1 MRLAADFCSLYV
13 LMMDSSANPFD
24 TAAVGS
30 RRAIIRRNPDDVT
43 EIEMIEAVWGSNPQ
57 FSDGISYEF
66 IRAEGKRFASNR
78 CLVPASE
85 FHIRNG
91 EKKFRAF
98 REDGNFFYLAAIWEP
113 PMGDWPVSYRILT
126 VDANPEVMRYQARH
140 GAIIER
146 RQVMQWLDLTRPEAE
161 LLVTPPARM
170 FRIEEIL
177 TKPVQTSLAL

>member
-1 MRLAADFCSLYV
+1 
-13 LMMDSSANPFD
+13 MDSKATPFD
-24 TAAVGS
+24 ADALGS
-30 RRAIIRRNPDDVT
+30 RHAIIRRNPDNVA

-57 FSDGISYEF
+57 FSDGVSYEF

-91 EKKFRAF
+91 EKKFRAV
-98 REDGNFFYLAAIWEP
+98 REDGNLFYLTAIWEP
-113 PMGDWPVSYRILT
+113 PMGDWPVSYRIIT
-126 VDANPEVMRYQARH
+126 VDATPEVIRYQARQ

-146 RQVMQWLDLTRPEAE
+146 RQVMQWLDLTAAE
-161 LLVTPPARM
+161 TDFLVTPPAQV

-177 TKPVQTSLAL
+177 TKPVQTSLAF

>member
-1 MRLAADFCSLYV
+1 
-13 LMMDSSANPFD
+13 MDSKATPFD
-24 TAAVGS
+24 SDALGS
-30 RRAIIRRNPDDVT
+30 RRAIIRRNPDDAR
-43 EIEMIEAVWGSNPQ
+43 EIEMIEAAWGSNPR
-57 FSDGISYEF
+57 FADGVSYEF
-66 IRAEGKRFASNR
+66 IRSEGKSFPSNR

-91 EKKFRAF
+91 EKKSRAF

-126 VDANPEVMRYQARH
+126 VDANPDVIRYQGRH

-146 RQVMQWLDLTRPEAE
+146 RQVMQWLDLLVPQEE
-161 LLVTPPARM
+161 LLVTPPGDI
-170 FRIEEIL
+170 FKIEEIL